1 LRGTLLT
8 LLGELTRC
16 TKFPEPVY
24 EFGAF
29 RVSGQRHLPEV
40 RDFFTDKAF
49 VGCDLRMGPG
59 VDEVQDLHAL
69 AIPDGSVG
77 TVLLFDTIEH
87 VRAPWQALAEI
98 HRVLKPGGIVIM
110 TSVWYFPIHAYP
122 DDYWRFTASAFRTL
136 FEDFE
141 TVSVAMCGIQRLP
154 HTVVGVAS
162 KGPLAPDAAAAIDR
176 AVQAWRVHGSRT
188 WKESVLDLAPPLL
201 LVHGYHWFLQAME
214 QWDRLL
220 GRDVPPRHPHGS

>member
-1 LRGTLLT
+1 VRGTLLT
-8 LLGELTRC
+8 LLGQLAACTEL
-16 TKFPEPVY
+16 PEPVY
-24 EFGAF
+24 EFGSF
-29 RVSGQRHLPEV
+29 RVPGQRHLPAV
-40 RDFFTDKAF
+40 RDFFPDKAY

-77 TVLLFDTIEH
+77 TALLFDTIEH
-87 VRAPWQALAEI
+87 VRAPWKAMEEL
-98 HRVLKPGGIVIM
+98 HRVLKPGGIVVM

-122 DDYWRFTASAFRTL
+122 DDYWRFTSSAFRTL
-136 FEDFE
+136 FEGFE
-141 TVSVAMCGIQRLP
+141 TVSVAMCGIERLP

-162 KGPLAPDAAAAIDR
+162 KGPLPPETAAAIDR
-176 AVQAWRVHGSRT
+176 CVQEWRIHGSRT

-201 LVHGYHWFLQAME
+201 LVHGYRWFLQAMDRI
-214 QWDRLL
+214 DRLF